1 MTRLAIAASGP
12 SALFVAGRDIAISPD
27 GAHVVYVGND
37 GRQLFVRA
45 LDQLDSVP
53 LGGADFPSNV
63 FIKPDGQWVGFVG
76 EFVLRKAAIN
86 GGAVQNLLNLGA
98 RALLGATWGGNG
110 TIIFATEAASTGLEQ
125 ISENGG
131 ATTVLTRP
139 NRENGEEDHAWPAF
153 LPGGQ
158 AVLFTITAAGGIN
171 NAAIAVL
178 DLETGAQKILLRGGS
193 APRYLPSGHLVYA
206 AAGSLRAVAFD
217 LKRLEVSGAPVPV
230 VSELVTGPDGAAD
243 FDVASDG
250 TLVYVRGGLQ
260 EPARALTWIDREGRE
275 EPIQAPV
282 RAYQYL
288 RISPDGTRVAIDV
301 RDQERDIWIWEFAR
315 RTLTRFTFDP
325 SPDRFPVWTQDGR
338 RLLFSSA
345 RTESRNIFSQASDGT
360 GVPEQLTRNTSTAD
374 KAPTSVSPDGTW
386 LIFRDGEP
394 QAFEISR
401 LALGQDHRIEPL
413 VNTSFSEQNGE
424 VSPDGRWLAYQ
435 SNDSGRAEIWVR
447 PFADANGGPSQVSA
461 GGGFQPLWGPD
472 SREVFY
478 RDLTGAVMRVAIERG
493 SGRAA
498 ETPAKLFGAGRY
510 YFGYGEAFGRTFD
523 ISRDGRRFLMI
534 KHVALDQS
542 SAPTILVVENWFEDL
557 KRLVP
562 AK

>member
-1 MTRLAIAASGP
+1 M
-12 SALFVAGRDIAISPD
+12 
-27 GAHVVYVGND
+27 
-37 GRQLFVRA
+37 
-45 LDQLDSVP
+45 
-53 LGGADFPSNV
+53 
-63 FIKPDGQWVGFVG
+63 
-76 EFVLRKAAIN
+76 RKAAIN

-230 VSELVTGPDGAAD
+230 VSELVTRPDGAAD

-282 RAYQYL
+282 RAYQYRGSRPMACAWRSTYGIRSATSGSGNL
-288 RISPDGTRVAIDV
+288 RAARS
-301 RDQERDIWIWEFAR
+301 RDSR
-315 RTLTRFTFDP
+315 
-325 SPDRFPVWTQDGR
+325 
-338 RLLFSSA
+338 SSH
-345 RTESRNIFSQASDGT
+345 
-360 GVPEQLTRNTSTAD
+360 
-374 KAPTSVSPDGTW
+374 
-386 LIFRDGEP
+386 
-394 QAFEISR
+394 
-401 LALGQDHRIEPL
+401 HRIDFPY
-413 VNTSFSEQNGE
+413 G
-424 VSPDGRWLAYQ
+424 PRMADGCCSL
-435 SNDSGRAEIWVR
+435 R
-447 PFADANGGPSQVSA
+447 PARNRGTYFRRPATGPEFRNS
-461 GGGFQPLWGPD
+461 
-472 SREVFY
+472 
-478 RDLTGAVMRVAIERG
+478 
-493 SGRAA
+493 
-498 ETPAKLFGAGRY
+498 
-510 YFGYGEAFGRTFD
+510 
-523 ISRDGRRFLMI
+523 
-534 KHVALDQS
+534 
-542 SAPTILVVENWFEDL
+542 
-557 KRLVP
+557 
-562 AK
+562 